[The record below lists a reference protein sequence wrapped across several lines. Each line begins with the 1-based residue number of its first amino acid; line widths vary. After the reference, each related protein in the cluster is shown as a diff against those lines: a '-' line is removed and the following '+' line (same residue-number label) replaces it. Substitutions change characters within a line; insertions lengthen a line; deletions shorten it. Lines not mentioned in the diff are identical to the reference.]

1 MDNNQIASLYA
12 TAMCCGFTGSIDE
25 FKTMYSQYY
34 SEIIKELPTAETTV
48 EAVKNPFRRSNY

>member
-34 SEIIKELPTAETTV
+34 SEIIKESQPLKPL
-48 EAVKNPFRRSNY
+48 